1 MGYRLENKEVDL
13 SGIKPLKYVP
23 TKKAG
28 DVYRYKNNA
37 LRIFKENESHI
48 EEETAR
54 YLTNIS
60 TERILLP
67 KKLLFYNSAFKG
79 YTMTLVSQKGSS
91 KKIITTPKEELLRSI
106 EMVEND
112 VEVLSQKKYY

>member
-1 MGYRLENKEVDL
+1 MGYRLENKDVDL

-28 DVYRYKNNA
+28 DVYRYKNNV
-37 LRIFKENESHI
+37 LRIFRENESHI

-67 KKLLFYNSAFKG
+67 KKLLF
-79 YTMTLVSQKGSS
+79 
-91 KKIITTPKEELLRSI
+91 
-106 EMVEND
+106 
-112 VEVLSQKKYY
+112 